1 MQLSDYGLE
10 QPTNMAEAM
19 LVIEKLLNRC
29 DQLNEVINM
38 LEEA

>member
-1 MQLSDYGLE
+1 MQLSDYGLNKPNTL
-10 QPTNMAEAM
+10 QEA
-19 LVIEKLLNRC
+19 LDVIDALLDRC